1 MYKLKIFSR
10 FRRSALELA
19 GTLLMVFAFLA
30 VYKAAGV
37 HEWWIQLVGS
47 FA

>member
-1 MYKLKIFSR
+1 MYKITFFSR
-10 FRRSALELA
+10 FKRSALELA

-30 VYKAAGV
+30 VYMATGV